1 MWLAG
6 RRILYVYPCWKSSFQ
21 NVKLILLF
29 FLTVLFRLLFI
40 KKPKC
45 PFSHF
50 EGSHHHTHWVVSQ
63 ILSELRLCNFIIGW
77 LFSLSLWMWSYV
89 ILMAAKYRKAG
100 IWLHVKIQNV
110 TSDTC
115 ELLQSPN
122 SGCGC
127 SKAAASLQLKVGHKL
142 EEKITSVACF
152 MGWIVKYHL
161 GSCQHMTKYRKTKW
175 PVGREKHAL
184 KGKVRH
190 DGLFFALCS
199 ASCSPK
205 EAALF
210 STGRSLCFSFCAFL
224 RW

>member
-1 MWLAG
+1 
-6 RRILYVYPCWKSSFQ
+6 
-21 NVKLILLF
+21 
-29 FLTVLFRLLFI
+29 
-40 KKPKC
+40 
-45 PFSHF
+45 
-50 EGSHHHTHWVVSQ
+50 
-63 ILSELRLCNFIIGW
+63 
-77 LFSLSLWMWSYV
+77 MWSYV

-122 SGCGC
+122 SGFGC

-210 STGRSLCFSFCAFL
+210 STGRSLCFFFL
-224 RW
+224 CLLKVIKILSKGLCSLMPYVLFKNKTILLIPYSLSVDFSEIMEINLIQEWDWFWSEENGVQLWLCSAC